1 MSKRNNKIDQMNPGL
16 FCIRDLY
23 SILVLSYKV
32 YLIVAGSFGHPFFR
46 NQRLLSIIK
55 DQWTKVKTLLKMAR
69 ASHKL
74 VEVVVLGELPGFQNK
89 QLNISLIWGV
99 PTRDV
104 KNVNQYV

>member
-23 SILVLSYKV
+23 SSLVLSYKV
-32 YLIVAGSFGHPFFR
+32 YLSFGHPFLR

-55 DQWTKVKTLLKMAR
+55 DQWTKVKTPLKMAS
-69 ASHKL
+69 ANHKL

-89 QLNISLIWGV
+89 QLDISLIWGV